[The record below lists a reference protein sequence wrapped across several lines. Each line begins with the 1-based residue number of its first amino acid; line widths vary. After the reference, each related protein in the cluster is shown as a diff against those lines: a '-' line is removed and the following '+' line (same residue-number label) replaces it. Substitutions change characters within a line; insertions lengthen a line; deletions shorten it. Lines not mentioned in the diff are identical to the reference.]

1 MLTLN
6 DGRAELWQW
15 DTGRTLAVDADCS
28 QVHFSNKVFGRSI
41 DVDATDGVAIIPDIL
56 LQTDKDLNVWAFVG
70 TGENGYTK
78 ISKTFKVNRRNKPA
92 DYVFTPQEQITLKDA
107 TAILEEAKDVA
118 NGAMESAKQAEDSS
132 TQAAKSA
139 YAAADSASA
148 AAASEQAAAQAA
160 EIAQDAAESLQPEVD
175 QIKDD
180 LDRHEKILFDSSDN
194 LYDPSLQTDATIAKH
209 YYVNGKPYSSTQ
221 FDSAYNATAFIPI
234 KPNEQYTVGLIPAA
248 GGFSLPWANAMQ
260 GMFFYREA
268 DDESYISTQKNQT
281 FTTPGNAHYMRFT
294 FAITSGITLSV
305 VNSRLVLVEGDT
317 LPESYIPFYR
327 KALSDAVSENTSKI
341 AVISNGMQSVLMSA
355 DSVSI
360 RSRYSDAE
368 DLIIKIGR
376 HGGNNLI
383 DFQQIGFV
391 NRYAAGYSID
401 RMLKET
407 ASDFFSPHQIYADSN
422 ADGDHPDKTYFTGGS
437 HTSDNSSGGGATA
450 TNVRFDVYA
459 DGQLLSAGDIC
470 IADTVVI
477 SWRNLVNGYNTSKD
491 DGTGRNILQEDIRL
505 TIKDGKVTANVTH
518 TALEALHRITYYG
531 LQQRLNGFSTIRFV
545 GGSNRSV
552 IQTSANA
559 NSGSKNCR
567 DVVME
572 SSIGD
577 CCRVH
582 IDQTDIGDFDGNKA
596 YPHSAFTSY
605 GKSYFTLFA
614 GANFAMLAGD
624 QTMMDGYYRFYRS

>member
-1 MLTLN
+1 MEINITVRDKIASG
-6 DGRAELWQW
+6 DGTWIVCGNSDYTVRFALDSEW
-15 DTGRTLAVDADCS
+15 DQFKTRTMIVVNADKSYQEVVFTGDTAALPVISNQKAV
-28 QVHFSNKVFGRSI
+28 SI
-41 DVDATDGVAIIPDIL
+41 GLYAGDLHTTTSAYFNCKKSARDGLGEHEAPSEDIYNQLVL
-56 LQTDKDLNVWAFVG
+56 LV
-70 TGENGYTK
+70 ENGAVK
-78 ISKTFKVNRRNKPA
+78 GEKGDKGEPGQDA
-92 DYVFTPQEQITLKDA
+92 PQEAVLYTAQTLSDA
-107 TAILEEAKDVA
+107 QKA
-118 NGAMESAKQAEDSS
+118 QARENID
-132 TQAAKSA
+132 
-139 YAAADSASA
+139 
-148 AAASEQAAAQAA
+148 AASEADVNA
-160 EIAQDAAESLQPEVD
+160 L
-175 QIKDD
+175 KND
-180 LDRHEKILFDSSDN
+180 LNRHEKILFDSSDN
-194 LYDPSLQTDATIAKH
+194 LYDPALQTDATIAKH

-234 KPNEQYTVGLIPAA
+234 KPNKQYTVGLIPAA

-281 FTTPGNAHYMRFT
+281 FTTPGNAKYMRFT
-294 FAITSGITLSV
+294 FAIVSGITLSV

-317 LPESYIPFYR
+317 LPESYIPFYS
-327 KALSDAVSENTSKI
+327 KTLSDVVSENTSKI
-341 AVISNGMQSVLMSA
+341 AGISNGMQSVLMSA
-355 DSVSI
+355 ESVAI

-383 DFQQIGFV
+383 DFQQVGFI

-401 RMLKET
+401 RMIIET

-459 DGQLLSAGDIC
+459 DGQSLSAGDTC

-505 TIKDGKVTANVTH
+505 TIKGGKVTANVTH

-531 LQQRLNGFSTIRFV
+531 LQQRLTGFSTIRFV
-545 GGSNRSV
+545 GGSNRAV

-572 SSIGD
+572 SSVGD

-624 QTMMDGYYRFYRS
+624 QTMMEGYYQFYRS

>member
-1 MLTLN
+1 MADKVLDALTLR
-6 DGRAELWQW
+6 DTKSGTATEYKIQDSVLKARVDVLTKLGEGSTTGDAELQ
-15 DTGRTLAVDADCS
+15 DIRVDYKGTTHENAGDAVRASDQALND
-28 QVHFSNKVFGRSI
+28 KI
-41 DVDATDGVAIIPDIL
+41 DDEVSKL
-56 LQTDKDLNVWAFVG
+56 KQDLN
-70 TGENGYTK
+70 
-78 ISKTFKVNRRNKPA
+78 
-92 DYVFTPQEQITLKDA
+92 
-107 TAILEEAKDVA
+107 
-118 NGAMESAKQAEDSS
+118 
-132 TQAAKSA
+132 
-139 YAAADSASA
+139 
-148 AAASEQAAAQAA
+148 
-160 EIAQDAAESLQPEVD
+160 
-175 QIKDD
+175 
-180 LDRHEKILFDSSDN
+180 RHEKILFDSSDN
-194 LYDPSLQTDATIAKH
+194 LYDPALQTDATIAKH

-234 KPNEQYTVGLIPAA
+234 KPNKQYTVGLIPAA

-281 FTTPGNAHYMRFT
+281 FTTPGNANYMRFT

-305 VNSRLVLVEGDT
+305 VNSSLVLVEGDT

-327 KALSDAVSENTSKI
+327 KSLSDAVSENTSKI
-341 AVISNGMQSVLMSA
+341 ARISNEMQSVLMS
-355 DSVSI
+355 DESVAI
-360 RSRYSDAE
+360 RSRYSEAE

-376 HGGNNLI
+376 HGGNDLI

-401 RMLKET
+401 RMIIET
-407 ASDFFSPHQIYADSN
+407 ASDFFSAHQIYADSN

-459 DGQLLSAGDIC
+459 DGQSLSAGDIC

>member
-1 MLTLN
+1 MSYTITN
-6 DGRAELWQW
+6 NIMYVRN
-15 DTGRTLAVDADCS
+15 DTGELVPVSMIASDAKEAISAINTTAENAKNEIDTKVSDANTAIEAKTDEQVARIPEVTALAEDVSKLKDEKLDQTPGTWPAWTTDEKAQARGNIDAAS
-28 QVHFSNKVFGRSI
+28 AQ
-41 DVDATDGVAIIPDIL
+41 DVDGL
-56 LQTDKDLNVWAFVG
+56 KEDLN
-70 TGENGYTK
+70 
-78 ISKTFKVNRRNKPA
+78 
-92 DYVFTPQEQITLKDA
+92 
-107 TAILEEAKDVA
+107 
-118 NGAMESAKQAEDSS
+118 
-132 TQAAKSA
+132 
-139 YAAADSASA
+139 
-148 AAASEQAAAQAA
+148 
-160 EIAQDAAESLQPEVD
+160 
-175 QIKDD
+175 
-180 LDRHEKILFDSSDN
+180 RHEKILFDSSDN
-194 LYDPSLQTDATIAKH
+194 LYDPALQTDATIAKH

-234 KPNEQYTVGLIPAA
+234 KPNKQYTVGLIPAA
-248 GGFSLPWANAMQ
+248 GGFALPWANAMQ

-281 FTTPGNAHYMRFT
+281 FTTPGNANYMRFT

-305 VNSRLVLVEGDT
+305 VNSGFVLVEGDT

-341 AVISNGMQSVLMSA
+341 AGISNKMQSVLMS
-355 DSVSI
+355 DESVAI

-383 DFQQIGFV
+383 DFQQVGFV

-401 RMLKET
+401 RMIIET

-437 HTSDNSSGGGATA
+437 HTSDNASGGGATA

-459 DGQLLSAGDIC
+459 DGQSLSAGDTC

-531 LQQRLNGFSTIRFV
+531 LQQRLNRFSTIRFV